1 MGRRIRFLPGVDRS
15 EIDAKPVG
23 LQRHGSHHFGRYLFV
38 VYIFRGATGGLK
50 AIAKIRA
57 LLTPADRTGP
67 HDRIRSE
74 MTEPPRARFA
84 PLGPV
89 LECVI
94 APFGIA
100 ILIYA
105 LRLPP

>member
-23 LQRHGSHHFGRYLFV
+23 LQRHGSHHFDRYLFV
-38 VYIFRGATGGLK
+38 VYIFHGATGGLK

-74 MTEPPRARFA
+74 MTEPPRDPFG
-84 PLGPV
+84 PLGT
-89 LECVI
+89 LLGCVI
-94 APFGIA
+94 AILSIA

-105 LRLPP
+105 IRLPP

>member
-38 VYIFRGATGGLK
+38 VYIFHGATGGLK

-67 HDRIRSE
+67 HDRIRSARVL
-74 MTEPPRARFA
+74 PRLFLIGRNSA
-84 PLGPV
+84 PLSSSPWPAV
-89 LECVI
+89 S
-94 APFGIA
+94 
-100 ILIYA
+100 
-105 LRLPP
+105 R